1 MFSLGEKLRVLNSDA
16 EIKAF
21 DSTGA
26 AITGVPT
33 SITDS
38 VSISG
43 FGEVKLSQVTD
54 IKLHRAVAAA
64 NESIDYAAVVP
75 AGLAGGD
82 VIEVIVKLK
91 SSRYMSEVQTNFIGG
106 AGMVKFSTAPLVAGS
121 LASTDVRDAIVAG
134 WAAHKALFH
143 NATLELEVVDGA
155 GGSDIQV
162 NTLAGFESVSVEKI
176 EIRRSAQGIAYQT
189 PVALAAGTVNT
200 VGTEGLG
207 TGKFLEESVR
217 MATGFNTNPYGID
230 TATTQVDV
238 RGAYTSA
245 TVEVLLDVEENLGTS
260 FAGQAGLKRKATFTA
275 YLNETTMMAANGAV
289 EILAE
294 AAVLVAVAVA
304 GVSTSAS
311 TTPGSDEALIIA
323 SGASVANAD
332 DFIA

>member
-1 MFSLGEKLRVLNSDA
+1 MFSLGEKLRVLNSNA

-21 DSTGA
+21 DSAGA
-26 AITGVPT
+26 AIVGAPT

-38 VSISG
+38 VLIEG
-43 FGEVKLSQVTD
+43 FGEVKLSQITD

-64 NESIDYAAVVP
+64 NESIDYAAVAP
-75 AGLAGGD
+75 AGLAAGD
-82 VIEVIVKLK
+82 VIEVIIKLK

-106 AGMVKFSTAPLVAGS
+106 AGMVKFSTAPLTAT
-121 LASTDVRDAIVAG
+121 ATTDVKAAIVAG

-143 NATLELEVVDGA
+143 NATLELEVVAGA
-155 GGSDIQV
+155 GASDIQV
-162 NTLAGFESVSVEKI
+162 NTLAGFESVNVEKV
-176 EIRRSAQGIAYQT
+176 EIRRSNQGIAYQT

-200 VGTEGLG
+200 AGTEGLG

-217 MATGFNTNPYGID
+217 MATGFNTNPYGVD

-275 YLNETTMMAANGAV
+275 YCNEVTMMATNGAV
-289 EILAE
+289 DILAE
-294 AAVLVAVAVA
+294 SAVLVAAA
-304 GVSTSAS
+304 GVSAVSTTVSA
-311 TTPGSDEALIIA
+311 TPGSDEALIIA
-323 SGASVANAD
+323 DSTSVATAA